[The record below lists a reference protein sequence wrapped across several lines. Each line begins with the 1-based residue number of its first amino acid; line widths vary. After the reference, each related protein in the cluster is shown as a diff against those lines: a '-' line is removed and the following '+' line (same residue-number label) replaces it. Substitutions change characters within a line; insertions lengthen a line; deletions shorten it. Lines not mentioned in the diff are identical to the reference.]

1 VIDPIALQV
10 LAADRREPARAIGRR
25 PLSQSDPDNLLTS
38 VRHSRQDNAQRPNR
52 ASSPELNQASVRH
65 NRQVNVPSARRIPMP
80 VIRANRAIRV
90 PTPVDEP
97 ALLEVA
103 TTRRLIAPQVI
114 AAGQV

>member
-1 VIDPIALQV
+1 
-10 LAADRREPARAIGRR
+10 
-25 PLSQSDPDNLLTS
+25 
-38 VRHSRQDNAQRPNR
+38 
-52 ASSPELNQASVRH
+52 
-65 NRQVNVPSARRIPMP
+65 MP